1 MQLTIREARPDDYGA
16 IHSLIANELG
26 YEQTDFGKL
35 CVRLGKMDADPDLL
49 TVVAVAEGKVVGF
62 IGLCRG
68 LAYNIDGEYMQ
79 ISALAV
85 STELQNKGIGTRLM
99 KWAEDYAENSGIRN
113 IVLTSRLHRT
123 AAHAFYESI
132 GYSKKSYGFK
142 KDL

>member
-1 MQLTIREARPDDYGA
+1 MPDDYGA

-35 CVRLGKMDADPDLL
+35 CIRLGKMDADPALL

-68 LAYNIDGEYMQ
+68 LAYNIDEEYMQ
-79 ISALAV
+79 VSALAV
-85 STELQNKGIGTRLM
+85 PTELQNKGIGTKLL
-99 KWAEDYAENSGIRN
+99 KWAEDYAENNGVRN

-123 AAHAFYESI
+123 DAHAFYERN
-132 GYSKKSYGFK
+132 GYSIKSYGFK
-142 KDL
+142 KDLI